1 MCSITACTTSGTVEQ
16 VNADF
21 SVSHVPAAAAAPLTH
36 APSWLKRPASC
47 TWGFGGKLAALTN
60 AARQLPTGE
69 VVQTGQIAVQQ
80 VVTEGELVARS
91 EAFERSIRPS
101 PEAAVDRGLLKD
113 LCATKA
119 AAAGGA
125 ERETWQL
132 MGILFEEEARR
143 QLLLHLGF
151 EDALPAPEPETQ
163 PPEAELPGA
172 GVVDLV
178 GPPAPAQPPLPQ
190 GDGTDFFDQDG
201 GFDFD
206 QPPPPPATPEVA
218 AESLPMAPVVA
229 GEGEAA
235 IERALTVGNYDGAV
249 DECIKVRW
257 FVFEGVVCFGES
269 VCCIQ
274 GTCDV
279 CVVSYCGISYGGV
292 FAVHIRC
299 HRSRVRVV
307 SLRGGWSQA
316 ASPAP

>member
-1 MCSITACTTSGTVEQ
+1 MNVHFTPLHIHHLQQHPLNHAQVTVCSITACTTSGTVEQ

-21 SVSHVPAAAAAPLTH
+21 SVSHVPASAAAPLTH

-69 VVQTGQIAVQQ
+69 VVQTGQITVQQ
-80 VVTEGELVARS
+80 VITEQELIARS

-101 PEAAVDRGLLKD
+101 PEAAVDRGLLKE

-119 AAAGGA
+119 AAGGGA

-151 EDALPAPEPETQ
+151 EDALPVPEPETPQ
-163 PPEAELPGA
+163 PEPELPGT
-172 GVVDLV
+172 GVVELV
-178 GPPAPAQPPLPQ
+178 GPPAPVQPSLPQ
-190 GDGTDFFDQDG
+190 GDGTDFFEQDADDAY
-201 GFDFD
+201 FEQ
-206 QPPPPPATPEVA
+206 QPPPPAPDVVAEAVA
-218 AESLPMAPVVA
+218 AVPAVA

-249 DECIKVRW
+249 DECIKV
-257 FVFEGVVCFGES
+257 
-269 VCCIQ
+269 
-274 GTCDV
+274 
-279 CVVSYCGISYGGV
+279 
-292 FAVHIRC
+292 
-299 HRSRVRVV
+299 
-307 SLRGGWSQA
+307 
-316 ASPAP
+316 